1 VGPFKKGPFRI
12 AMSAGIPIVPIV
24 IRNSES
30 VAGRNASTLNPGTVD
45 VTILPPISVADWTLD
60 SLSDRIEEV
69 RQLYCETLTNW
80 PYEQQPG

>member
-45 VTILPPISVADWTLD
+45 VAILAPVSVADWTLD
-60 SLSDRIEEV
+60 SLSERIEEV
-69 RQLYCETLTNW
+69 RQLYCETLANW
-80 PYEQQPG
+80 PYKPPPE